1 MDVLLILYFINYTT
15 ENSCTIFWVEYW
27 NKKKFVVVGK
37 YNDFLF
43 ILDFHFFNL
52 LYHKQGK
59 NYSYN
64 KEIF

>member
-1 MDVLLILYFINYTT
+1 MHNLLSKNIET
-15 ENSCTIFWVEYW
+15 
-27 NKKKFVVVGK
+27 KKKFVVVGK
-37 YNDFLF
+37 SNDLLF